1 MRPKFLFILTAYF
14 CSCHSD
20 LEKVTV
26 FDAHN
31 FVIVDTTSEAKEF
44 LPIDI
49 HSSDYPIYYIGSQLD
64 TIKIGKRY
72 WRGRT
77 EWTDDFKTPL
87 CRTYSI
93 KTLEI
98 LVDTSMKTNSPV
110 EYFSTSQK
118 VSDDSTINYKS
129 FLFSIKNISD
139 STIFMGRTFSVFFI
153 CREIKNKNGEWIK
166 IDKKLSD
173 VGICGTGEPIIT
185 LKPSEILISKMKRYK
200 GSFVADFRLVY
211 GYGNNVVYSNIFK
224 DSIDEKIFQN
234 QIVTKTCEQ

>member
-1 MRPKFLFILTAYF
+1 MRHKVLFIFTAFF
-14 CSCHSD
+14 CSCHPDS
-20 LEKVTV
+20 EKATV

-31 FVIVDTTSEAKEF
+31 FVIVDTANEAKEF

-77 EWTDDFKTPL
+77 QWTDDFKTP
-87 CRTYSI
+87 CSRTYSI

-110 EYFSTSQK
+110 EYVSNSKK

-129 FLFSIKNISD
+129 FILSIKNISD
-139 STIFMGRTFSVFFI
+139 STIYLGQTFSVFFI

-173 VGICGTGEPIIT
+173 IGICGTGQPTIT
-185 LKPSEILISKMKRYK
+185 LKPNEILISKMKRYT
-200 GSFVADFRLVY
+200 GNFVADFRLVY
-211 GYGNNVVYSNIFK
+211 GYGNNIVYSNIFK
-224 DSIDEKIFQN
+224 DSINEKMFISH
-234 QIVTKTCEQ
+234 